1 MDSES
6 QVRQLEAA
14 LLEQAE
20 SLAREQRTAAVSA
33 RERVLADSAERLKIA
48 EEREILS
55 AKIEAERLVRRQTQ
69 SAETR
74 LAAEL
79 DRLRWALTETTLARV
94 QQAFRELTTDA
105 GRYLPVLESWLAVAA
120 QQLPPGDL
128 QVAARPADLS
138 LLSVDWAARAARL
151 APGRQAELVAL
162 ETPSEGGLLVR
173 LADGR
178 AQLDQTFEARQ
189 LRLAEELARVIM
201 ERLFASAPDLG
212 TLVHG

>member
-79 DRLRWALTETTLARV
+79 DRLRWALTDHAGPGTAGLPG
-94 QQAFRELTTDA
+94 TDDRCRALPAGAGKLA
-105 GRYLPVLESWLAVAA
+105 GRRSAA
-120 QQLPPGDL
+120 T
-128 QVAARPADLS
+128 AA
-138 LLSVDWAARAARL
+138 
-151 APGRQAELVAL
+151 G
-162 ETPSEGGLLVR
+162 
-173 LADGR
+173 
-178 AQLDQTFEARQ
+178 
-189 LRLAEELARVIM
+189 
-201 ERLFASAPDLG
+201 
-212 TLVHG
+212 